1 MKRFIREECEGKG
14 PESSYSHGCNGNIL
28 SWAHSYFSS
37 STLTSL
43 CGGHPGVAGSSQVFL
58 DVLDSL
64 EDLVEAPSHTSF
76 HRRSGSLF
84 SVPATGWPHPLGK
97 PLDQINTSY
106 RLQCMSP
113 TRNSRILGD
122 TSRGS
127 RSCFGHLILRVC
139 RCGSRSESL
148 SALKAEGSRL
158 GAKPQMSVSIYKLYG
173 WSSVK
178 LFCNPGWTESW
189 EAKPPPSFPRERWSN
204 LWWGT
209 LPLHPRVT
217 TPTSAS
223 CSLLPSAY
231 RRVWWGWGLIA
242 LSLVNTYC
250 FWLGAW
256 CWSHGKSRSPT
267 PCSGMLIFTSTS
279 LLSSEIGHVS
289 CVS

>member
-14 PESSYSHGCNGNIL
+14 PVSSYSHGCNGNIL

-97 PLDQINTSY
+97 LLDQINTSY

-139 RCGSRSESL
+139 KRGSRSESL

-158 GAKPQMSVSIYKLYG
+158 GAKPQMSVSIYKLCG
-173 WSSVK
+173 WSSAK

-189 EAKPPPSFPRERWSN
+189 EAKQPPSLPKGEMEQPLMRNTDAPPLCDHSQLRFLFPPALCLQKGVVGLGSD
-204 LWWGT
+204 
-209 LPLHPRVT
+209 
-217 TPTSAS
+217 
-223 CSLLPSAY
+223 CS
-231 RRVWWGWGLIA
+231 
-242 LSLVNTYC
+242 
-250 FWLGAW
+250 F
-256 CWSHGKSRSPT
+256 
-267 PCSGMLIFTSTS
+267 PC
-279 LLSSEIGHVS
+279 
-289 CVS
+289 